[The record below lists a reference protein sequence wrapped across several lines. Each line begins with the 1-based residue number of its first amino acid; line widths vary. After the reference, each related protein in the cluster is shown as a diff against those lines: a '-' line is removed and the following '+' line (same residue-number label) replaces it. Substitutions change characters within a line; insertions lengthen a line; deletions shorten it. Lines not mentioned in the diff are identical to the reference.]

1 MVSPF
6 SLAISFLVKTRLL
19 ISLRGANISPAR
31 QPPCAKHT
39 TVRFSPRLP
48 TPRNTFRIAFPSSH
62 GNPSGELGSKL
73 LGRLIR
79 AQERRHASR
88 DTNRV
93 VRPFEW
99 GAEFVASR
107 LNGDDPRAVVEQFAR
122 EAVSH
127 SEDFYALTPVTDYA
141 LDKGALTWTSAASTP
156 SVENNTVR
164 ARFFPAQPPKSPSSK
179 NWNAQQAH
187 RRAVV
192 VLPQWNADAESHV
205 ALCRLLSRQGVAALR
220 LTLPYHE
227 ARRPAEIER
236 ADFLV
241 SPNIGR
247 TLQSMR
253 QAVLDTRAAVAWLVA
268 QGFERVGIV
277 GTSIGSC
284 VAFLAFVHDER
295 IDAGVFNHVS
305 GYVADVVWRGISTQ
319 HVREGIEG
327 TLTLEELRRLWLPV
341 SPMTFAGRLA
351 TLRARP
357 MRFIAAR
364 HDLTFPLDLS
374 RDVIERVKATG
385 APLDVSWLPCG
396 HYTSGAR
403 PWVYLDGWKIVS
415 FLRKRL

>member
-1 MVSPF
+1 M
-6 SLAISFLVKTRLL
+6 
-19 ISLRGANISPAR
+19 LRFFFEG
-31 QPPCAKHT
+31 
-39 TVRFSPRLP
+39 
-48 TPRNTFRIAFPSSH
+48 FPV
-62 GNPSGELGSKL
+62 EIL
-73 LGRLIR
+73 LGRIIK
-79 AQERRHASR
+79 AQERRHAAR
-88 DTNRV
+88 DTNRI

-99 GAEFVASR
+99 GAEFVAER
-107 LNGDDPRAVVEQFAR
+107 PNGDDPRAVVFAAAR
-122 EAVSH
+122 EAVSS
-127 SEDFYALTPVTDYA
+127 SEEFYALSPVADYA
-141 LDKGALTWTSAASTP
+141 LDGEALTWTSAVHTP
-156 SVENNTVR
+156 SLENNTVR
-164 ARFFPAQPPKSPSSK
+164 ARFFPEQPPKSSSK
-179 NWNAQQAH
+179 KNRREGA

-227 ARRPAEIER
+227 ARRPAETER

-241 SPNIGR
+241 SPNVGR

-253 QAVLDTRAAVAWLVA
+253 QAVLDTRASVAWLIA
-268 QGFERVGIV
+268 QGYERVGVV

-305 GYVADVVWRGISTQ
+305 GYVADVVWHGISTQ
-319 HVREGIEG
+319 HVRAGVEGN
-327 TLTLEELRRLWLPV
+327 LSLEELRRVWLPV

-351 TLRARP
+351 HLPARP

-374 RDVIERVKATG
+374 RDVIERVKSTG
-385 APLDVSWLPCG
+385 APLDVTWLPCG
-396 HYTSGAR
+396 HYTSGQR

-415 FLRKRL
+415 FVRKKL